1 MKEDFLHYLWKFKK
15 FDTLNLRTSNN
26 EEVTVAN
33 VGQYLELAG
42 PDFLMLKL
50 ELTIKCGRNV
60 EIHLKS
66 SDWYVHH
73 HERDA
78 AYENVILHVV
88 WEHDTEIYRKNNT
101 EIPVLELNKY
111 VDIDTITN
119 YQALMS
125 PKAWIFVKSS

>member
-1 MKEDFLHYLWKFKK
+1 
-15 FDTLNLRTSNN
+15 LRTSNN

-50 ELTIKCGRNV
+50 QLAIKCGLEMWNSQ
-60 EIHLKS
+60 KS

-78 AYENVILHVV
+78 H
-88 WEHDTEIYRKNNT
+88 TKT
-101 EIPVLELNKY
+101 
-111 VDIDTITN
+111 
-119 YQALMS
+119 
-125 PKAWIFVKSS
+125 

>member
-1 MKEDFLHYLWKFKK
+1 
-15 FDTLNLRTSNN
+15 
-26 EEVTVAN
+26 
-33 VGQYLELAG
+33 
-42 PDFLMLKL
+42 
-50 ELTIKCGRNV
+50 LTIKCGLGNV

-125 PKAWIFVKSS
+125 QRHGFLKKQLVEDPFVLKNWQERLF

>member
-1 MKEDFLHYLWKFKK
+1 
-15 FDTLNLRTSNN
+15 LRTSNN

-33 VGQYLELAG
+33 VGQYLELAA
-42 PDFLMLKL
+42 DFFNAQIRIDNQMWA
-50 ELTIKCGRNV
+50 GNV

-88 WEHDTEIYRKNNT
+88 WGHDTEIYRKNNT

-111 VDIDTITN
+111 VDIDTTN
-119 YQALMS
+119 YQALM
-125 PKAWIFVKSS
+125 FQRHGFL

>member
-1 MKEDFLHYLWKFKK
+1 
-15 FDTLNLRTSNN
+15 LRTSNN
-26 EEVTVAN
+26 EEVTIAN

-42 PDFLMLKL
+42 PDFLMLK
-50 ELTIKCGRNV
+50 IGNQMWAGNV

-88 WEHDTEIYRKNNT
+88 WGTRYGNLQKEY
-101 EIPVLELNKY
+101 
-111 VDIDTITN
+111 
-119 YQALMS
+119 
-125 PKAWIFVKSS
+125 

>member
-1 MKEDFLHYLWKFKK
+1 
-15 FDTLNLRTSNN
+15 LRTSNN

-42 PDFLMLKL
+42 PDFLMLK
-50 ELTIKCGRNV
+50 IGNQMWAGNV

-88 WEHDTEIYRKNNT
+88 WGTIRKFTERI
-101 EIPVLELNKY
+101 LKY
-111 VDIDTITN
+111 
-119 YQALMS
+119 
-125 PKAWIFVKSS
+125 PF

>member
-1 MKEDFLHYLWKFKK
+1 
-15 FDTLNLRTSNN
+15 LRTSNN

-42 PDFLMLKL
+42 PDFFNAQIRIDNQMWA
-50 ELTIKCGRNV
+50 GN

-88 WEHDTEIYRKNNT
+88 WEHDTEIYRKNT

-111 VDIDTITN
+111 VDIDTQITRH
-119 YQALMS
+119 
-125 PKAWIFVKSS
+125 